1 MSSSGASTSR
11 SLLRTEAEQR
21 AALLAVH
28 SYDLALD
35 LAGGDDPGTA
45 TFGSRTVVRFAS
57 AGGST
62 FLDLKPAE
70 LLSATL
76 DGAPLDPASLREG
89 RLPLETS
96 AGDHEV
102 VVEARMP
109 YRNDGEGLHRSVDP
123 ADGRAY
129 LYGMSFMDAAPT
141 VLACFDQPDLKA
153 PYRLRVRAPR
163 EWVVVGNGRAT
174 RTGDD
179 GDVALWELAETQPLS
194 TYFVTLVAG
203 PYHLVSDQHDGIAL
217 GLSSRASLAGALE
230 AEAEELFTL
239 TRQSFDELHRL
250 FGIRYAFGDYH
261 QAFVPDFN
269 AGAMENPGCVT
280 FRDQMLFPD
289 RVTRAAR
296 VNRASTVAHEMA
308 HQWFGNLV
316 TPRWWDDLWL
326 NESFAEYLGW
336 RVIADATVYDDAWA
350 QRSQARRQW
359 GLHAD
364 QRPSTHPVAGNGAT
378 DAVAAL
384 QDFDGIS
391 YAKGSTVLK
400 QLASRIG
407 DEAFLGGVVD
417 HLTRHRFGNA
427 TMADLVAS
435 WEGAGA
441 GDLSGFTGSWLRTAG
456 LDTLR
461 VERPSNGSG
470 GTSVRR
476 LGPRECGDPGDEA
489 VREHT
494 VVVAVAEEHGWTT
507 STVEVAADLT
517 DLPDVP
523 PGAAVVLDAAEDT
536 WAASCADAATV
547 AALRGVLPR
556 TSDPMLRTA
565 AWNNV
570 RSGFHAAQLDPAAV
584 VDLVVAAPYL
594 ADLGDTGTH
603 VDAWTTGTLL
613 PLAPAGSTR
622 RVHDAVLGVLEA
634 AEGDD
639 RLRVVRGAV
648 RTAEDPDL
656 LRRWLSPDGLPAG
669 VDLDTDLRWRLLG
682 RLAEIGASDRD
693 ELDRTLAADPS
704 TTATIAHT
712 LAVASLPDMEAKAW
726 AWQRLTAEA
735 DVPNHEVQAAGH
747 GLWRPGQQALTAPYV
762 ERYVA
767 DLPATASVRSGW
779 LLALAAEAFFPR
791 THLDDASAKL
801 LHGLLE
807 HPDVPPPVRRRVVDN
822 LDDLDRQRA
831 VARAFGVEVTA

>member
-1 MSSSGASTSR
+1 MTSTGAVTSR
-11 SLLRTEAEQR
+11 SLLSTEAEHR
-21 AALLAVH
+21 AAMLTVR
-28 SYDLALD
+28 SYDVALD
-35 LAGGDDPGTA
+35 LEGADRPEVT
-45 TFGSRTVVRFAS
+45 TFGSRTTVRFES
-57 AGGST
+57 AGGTT
-62 FLDLKPAE
+62 FLDVKPAE
-70 LLSATL
+70 LLAAGL
-76 DGAPLDPASLREG
+76 DGQPLDPATLREG
-89 RLPLETS
+89 RLPLEVS
-96 AGDHEV
+96 AGTHEV
-102 VVEARMP
+102 VVDARMP
-109 YRNDGEGLHRSVDP
+109 YRHDGEGLHRSVDP
-123 ADGRAY
+123 ADGRTY

-163 EWVVVGNGRAT
+163 DWVVVGNGRAR

-179 GDVALWELAETQPLS
+179 GDVATWELAETQPLS

-203 PYHLVSDQHDGIAL
+203 PYHLLNDEHDGIAL
-217 GLSSRASLAGALE
+217 GLSARASLAGALE

-261 QAFVPDFN
+261 QAFVPEFN

-435 WEGAGA
+435 WERAGA
-441 GDLSGFTGSWLRTAG
+441 GDLSGFTASWLRTAG

-461 VERPSNGSG
+461 VERSDA

-476 LGPRECGDPGDEA
+476 LGPRESGDPGDDA

-494 VVVAVAEEHGWTT
+494 VTVAVGEAHGWTT
-507 STVEVAADLT
+507 TTLEVSADLT
-517 DLPDVP
+517 ALPDVP
-523 PGAAVVLDAAEDT
+523 RGAAVVLDATEDT

-547 AALRGVLPR
+547 SALCEVLPR
-556 TSDPMLRTA
+556 TTDPMLRTA

-570 RSGFHAAQLDPAAV
+570 RSGFHAALLDPADV

-594 ADLGDTGTH
+594 ADLGDTGTRR
-603 VDAWTTGTLL
+603 DAWTTGTLL
-613 PLAPAGSTR
+613 PLAPAGSTA
-622 RVHDAVLGVLEA
+622 RVHHAVLGALDGS
-634 AEGDD
+634 EGDD
-639 RLRVVRGAV
+639 RLRAVRGAV

-656 LRRWLSPDGLPAG
+656 LRRWLTPGELPAD
-669 VDLDTDLRWRLLG
+669 VDLDTDLRWRLLA
-682 RLAEIGASDRD
+682 RLAEVGASDRD
-693 ELDRTLAADPS
+693 ELDRALGDGPS
-704 TTATIAHT
+704 STATIAHAH
-712 LAVASLPDMEAKAW
+712 AVASLPDAAAKEW
-726 AWQRLTAEA
+726 AWRRFTAEA
-735 DVPNHEVQAAGH
+735 DVPNHEVEAAGH
-747 GLWRPGQQALTAPYV
+747 GLWRPGQLALTAPYV

-767 DLPATASVRSGW
+767 DLPATAAVRSGW
-779 LLALAAEAFFPR
+779 VLALSAESFFPR
-791 THLDDASAKL
+791 THLDDAAADL
-801 LHGLLE
+801 LRSLLE
-807 HPDVPPPVRRRVVDN
+807 HPDLPPPVRRRVVDS

-831 VARAFGVEVTA
+831 VAHAFPVRATP

>member
-1 MSSSGASTSR
+1 MSSPVATSR

-21 AALLAVH
+21 AALLTVH
-28 SYDLALD
+28 SYDVDLD
-35 LAGGDDPGTA
+35 LGGADHPGTT
-45 TFGSRTVVRFAS
+45 TFGSRTTVRFGS
-57 AGGST
+57 AGGPT
-62 FLDLKPAE
+62 FLDVKPTE
-70 LLSATL
+70 LLAATL
-76 DGAPLDPASLREG
+76 DGSPLDPASLREG
-89 RLPLETS
+89 RLPLETT
-96 AGDHEV
+96 AGVHEV
-102 VVEARMP
+102 VVDARMP
-109 YRNDGEGLHRSVDP
+109 YRTDGEGLHRSVDP
-123 ADGRAY
+123 ADGRTY
-129 LYGMSFMDAAPT
+129 LYGMSFLDAAPT

-163 EWVVVGNGRAT
+163 DWVVVGNGRAT

-194 TYFVTLVAG
+194 TYVVTLVAG
-203 PYHLVSDQHDGIAL
+203 PYHLLSDEHDGVAL
-217 GLSSRASLAGALE
+217 GLSARASLAGALE

-336 RVIADATVYDDAWA
+336 RVIADATAYDDAWA

-441 GDLSGFTGSWLRTAG
+441 GDLSGFTDGWLRTAG

-461 VERPSNGSG
+461 VERTAAG
-470 GTSVRR
+470 GAAVRR
-476 LGPRECGDPGDEA
+476 LGPRESGDPGDDV

-494 VVVAVAEEHGWTT
+494 VAVAVADEHGWTT
-507 STVEVAADLT
+507 STVEVAAGLT
-517 DLPDVP
+517 PLPHVAA
-523 PGAAVVLDAAEDT
+523 GAAVVLDAAEDT

-547 AALRGVLPR
+547 AGLREVLPR
-556 TSDPMLRTA
+556 TTDPVLRTA

-570 RSGFHAAQLDPAAV
+570 RSGFHAALLDPVDV

-594 ADLGDTGTH
+594 ADLGDTGTRG
-603 VDAWTTGTLL
+603 DAWTTGTLL
-613 PLAPAGSTR
+613 PLAPAGSTA
-622 RVHDAVLGVLEA
+622 RVHAAVLATLDGA
-634 AEGDD
+634 GGDD
-639 RLRVVRGAV
+639 LLRAVRGAV
-648 RTAEDPDL
+648 RTAEDPEL
-656 LRRWLSPDGLPAG
+656 LRRWLSPGELPAG

-693 ELDRTLAADPS
+693 ELDRVLEHGPS

-712 LAVASLPDMEAKAW
+712 AAVASLPDADAKAW
-726 AWQRLTAEA
+726 AWRRFTAEA
-735 DVPNHEVQAAGH
+735 DVPTHEVEAAGH

-762 ERYVA
+762 ARYVA
-767 DLPATASVRSGW
+767 DLPGTATRRSGW
-779 LLALAAEAFFPR
+779 LLALSAGAFFPR
-791 THLDDASAKL
+791 THLDDASAVAL
-801 LHGLLE
+801 RGLLE
-807 HPDVPPPVRRRVVDN
+807 HPDLPPPVRRAVVDS
-822 LDDLDRQRA
+822 LDGLDRQRA
-831 VARAFGVEVTA
+831 VARAFGVEVAA